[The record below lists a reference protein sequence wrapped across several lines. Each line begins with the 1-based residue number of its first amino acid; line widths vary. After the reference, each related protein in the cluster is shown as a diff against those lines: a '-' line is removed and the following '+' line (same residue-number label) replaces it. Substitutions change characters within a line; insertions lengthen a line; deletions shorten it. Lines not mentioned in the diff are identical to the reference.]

1 MGALMVQRK
10 TPPKAPTAQ
19 PRANADT
26 DGSTG
31 PLDDARIGEDI
42 RGLRKAKGMTLAEL
56 SRCIDRSVAF
66 LSKLER
72 NLTKPSVTELQ
83 AISAALGVKIN
94 FFFHETNAS
103 THRKM
108 VVRKAA
114 RRKLSY
120 ADGVTD
126 YLLSPSLEGE
136 LELLMSVFE
145 PGSGS
150 GETRYAHEGE
160 EAGVVLSG
168 ALEFWVGDE
177 HFVCEEGDSF
187 SFKST
192 VAHRYRNNGAVQTV
206 VVWAVTPP
214 SY

>member
-1 MGALMVQRK
+1 MAQRK
-10 TPPKAPTAQ
+10 NTPKAPTAQ
-19 PRANADT
+19 PAARAGT
-26 DGSTG
+26 ERSTG
-31 PLDDARIGEDI
+31 ALDDERIGEDI
-42 RGLRKAKGMTLAEL
+42 RGLRKARRMTLADL
-56 SRCIDRSVAF
+56 SRRIGRSVAY

-72 NLTKPSVTELQ
+72 NLTKPSVAELQ
-83 AISAALGVKIN
+83 ALGEALGVKIN
-94 FFFHETNAS
+94 FFFHETNAAS
-103 THRKM
+103 HRKM
-108 VVRKAA
+108 VVRKAD

-126 YLLSPSLEGE
+126 HLLSPSLEGE

-150 GETRYAHEGE
+150 GETSYFHEGE
-160 EAGVVLSG
+160 EAGVVLAG

-187 SFKST
+187 SFKSS
-192 VAHRYRNNGAVQTV
+192 VPHRYRNNGAVQTV
-206 VVWAVTPP
+206 VIWVVTPP

>member
-10 TPPKAPTAQ
+10 NNPKAPTAK
-19 PRANADT
+19 PGASAGIDR
-26 DGSTG
+26 STG
-31 PLDDARIGEDI
+31 SLDDERIGEDI
-42 RGLRKAKGMTLAEL
+42 RGLRKAKRMTLADL
-56 SRCIDRSVAF
+56 SQRIDRSVAY

-83 AISAALGVKIN
+83 AISAVLGVKIN
-94 FFFHETNAS
+94 FFFHETNAG

-150 GETRYAHEGE
+150 GETSYSHEGE

-187 SFKST
+187 SFKSS
-192 VAHRYRNNGAVQTV
+192 VPHRYTNNGAMQTV
-206 VVWAVTPP
+206 VIWVVTPP

>member
-1 MGALMVQRK
+1 MVQLK
-10 TPPKAPTAQ
+10 KHPPSRIAPQAASAE
-19 PRANADT
+19 P
-26 DGSTG
+26 SI
-31 PLDDARIGEDI
+31 DAFDHERIGEDI
-42 RGLRKAKGMTLAEL
+42 RGLRKAKRMTLADL
-56 SRCIDRSVAF
+56 SERIGRSVAY

-83 AISAALGVKIN
+83 AISVALGVKIN
-94 FFFHETNAS
+94 FFFHETSAS

-108 VVRKAA
+108 VVRKAD

-136 LELLMSVFE
+136 LEMLMSVFE

-150 GETRYAHEGE
+150 GETGYFHEGE

-168 ALEFWVGDE
+168 ELEFWVGDE
-177 HFVCEEGDSF
+177 HFVVEEGDSF
-187 SFKST
+187 SFKSS
-192 VAHRYRNNGAVQTV
+192 VPHRYRNKGKVQAVV
-206 VVWAVTPP
+206 IWVVTPP